1 MAGMHQTK
9 QLTTVQV
16 YKDFEKNL
24 IRESQHTHGFEVKGT
39 TTTLEITPK
48 ELKRTLAV
56 QNNIIEQSEII
67 EIIVLIV
74 DLFVFVLGQILKVYP
89 LNLHLKFQC

>member
-9 QLTTVQV
+9 QLTTVRV

-39 TTTLEITPK
+39 TTTLAMTPARAK
-48 ELKRTLAV
+48 KNTYDSDSDSS
-56 QNNIIEQSEII
+56 I
-67 EIIVLIV
+67 
-74 DLFVFVLGQILKVYP
+74 
-89 LNLHLKFQC
+89 

>member
-1 MAGMHQTK
+1 MHQTK
-9 QLTTVQV
+9 QLTTVRV

-24 IRESQHTHGFEVKGT
+24 IRESQHTHGFEVKGK
-39 TTTLEITPK
+39 TTTLDLTPK
-48 ELKRTLAV
+48 ELKRTPVV
-56 QNNIIEQSEII
+56 QNNIIEQNEII
-67 EIIVLIV
+67 ENIVLIV